1 MPKRG
6 ECIFPLLGKIY
17 VRPSP
22 HVFGFN
28 EALLGYHS
36 VDHSLVDRN
45 VIRIYP
51 IERLEICL
59 QYPVVDG

>member
-1 MPKRG
+1 
-6 ECIFPLLGKIY
+6 
-17 VRPSP
+17 
-22 HVFGFN
+22 
-28 EALLGYHS
+28 